1 MTVTRYDVLGIG
13 NAIVDVLARAEE
25 DFLLRQ
31 GMRKGGMALIDADR
45 AEAIYQAM
53 GPAVEV
59 SGGSAANTIVGVASL
74 GARAAFIGK
83 VKDDLLGRAFAHD
96 IRAAGVT
103 FATTPAA
110 DGAPTGRCYVLV
122 TPDGERTMNTFLGA
136 AQDLHPA
143 DIDANMI
150 AASAVTYLEGYLWDP
165 RNAKDAFLKAA
176 KIAHDA
182 GRIVALTL
190 SDAFCV
196 DRWRD
201 EFLHLMRSRT
211 VDLIFANETELHSL
225 YQTADFNA
233 AAAALRADV
242 EAAVVTRS
250 EKGCLVIGPDGT
262 EAVPAFPVERVVDT
276 TGAGDLFAAGF
287 LCGLARGADDRTC
300 GRLGALAAAEVIQHL
315 GARPEASLKDLA
327 RENGLAD

>member
-13 NAIVDVLARAEE
+13 NAIVDVIARAEE

-31 GMRKGGMALIDADR
+31 GMRKGGMALIDAGR

-83 VKDDLLGRAFAHD
+83 VKDDELGRTFAHD

-143 DIDANMI
+143 DIDADII

-176 KIAHDA
+176 TIAHDA

-250 EKGCLVIGPDGT
+250 ENGCLVIGPDGT

-287 LCGLARGADDRTC
+287 LCGLARGADDRSC